1 MTDELPLIFDRIRD
15 LLDEAEAGVGS
26 SELAEIEHTLTDGY
40 ASALALEGERWRTEK
55 RIGELALRLNDPAQA
70 RELHALAL
78 SLSSADEELARLR
91 ALLGVLRD
99 HAELLRTAANA
110 GQTL

>member
-1 MTDELPLIFDRIRD
+1 MTARPPLLFDRIRD
-15 LLDEAEAGVGS
+15 LLDEAATGSVS

-55 RIGELALRLNDPAQA
+55 RIAELALRLHDPAQA

-78 SLSSADEELARLR
+78 RLSSADEELAELR
-91 ALLGVLRD
+91 GLLGALRD
-99 HAELLRTAANA
+99 HAELLRTADNVSP
-110 GQTL
+110 TV